1 MIKNEN
7 YITIQGWMINELQ
20 LKGNDL
26 MVYAI
31 IYGFS
36 QNEEDWY
43 EGSQQYLADWCNS
56 TTRTIRNILQNL
68 INKGFIVKED
78 VIINNVKFCKYR
90 ASNFLT
96 TEKISAGDRKNF
108 PRGAEKISYNNIDNN
123 ITNKKEN
130 IIKEK
135 VYDYDKLINDNI
147 SNEELKETIYDFIK
161 MRRTIKSPL
170 TTEALQQLIKRLNR
184 LANNIDEQIEMLNK
198 AILNNWKT
206 VYPLTEEDKKFLSKQ
221 PKEKKKTKCY
231 NYMELSQEDYARLM
245 RKEVTAEQLE
255 QEGKL
260 TPEYI

>member
-20 LKGNDL
+20 LKGNEL

-56 TTRTIRNILQNL
+56 TARTIRNILQNL

-108 PRGAEKISYNNIDNN
+108 PRGAEKISDNNIDNN
-123 ITNKKEN
+123 IIKKE
-130 IIKEK
+130 KEK
-135 VYDYDKLINDNI
+135 KETEIDQLINKRIN
-147 SNEELKETIYDFIK
+147 SEQLKETLYDYIK
-161 MRRTIKSPL
+161 MRKTIKSPA
-170 TTEALQQLIKRLNR
+170 TTKALNMIINKLNKYTDD
-184 LANNIDEQIEMLNK
+184 IEEQIEILNK
-198 AILNNWKT
+198 SIINNWKD
-206 VYPLTEEDKKFLSKQ
+206 VYPLTPTEKAEFNKEHIKEHKKYKTYDYTKLSD
-221 PKEKKKTKCY
+221 
-231 NYMELSQEDYARLM
+231 EDYARLM
-245 RKEVTAEQLE
+245 KKQVTAEELE
-255 QEGKL
+255 KEGKL
-260 TPEYI
+260 IAEYV